1 MSSHLHG
8 AGDSAAL
15 EQNVESTPLIACSLS
30 TDALGNRLE
39 WIAALN
45 REYLREMRSE
55 RTRLQ
60 LSYDARAAALV
71 HELVANEQECC
82 GFLRFTTRE
91 MSTAIE
97 LRIDAPDDLETDAA
111 PLFAPFLSGT

>member
-1 MSSHLHG
+1 MSYPV
-8 AGDSAAL
+8 AREAESAP
-15 EQNVESTPLIACSLS
+15 VIACSLS
-30 TDALGNRLE
+30 PDALGDRLA

-55 RTRLQ
+55 RTTLH
-60 LSYDARAAALV
+60 LSYDARAAGRV
-71 HELVANEQECC
+71 RELVGKEQQCC

-91 MSTAIE
+91 MSTRIE
-97 LRIDAPDDLETDAA
+97 LRIDAPDDPELDAA